1 MTHLRRAMLALVFLC
16 PVVAAQAQDRANE
29 AWNSGDQATADSL
42 YSLRLASDSTDARA
56 LHRVAL
62 IRGWNQQ
69 YAASI
74 SLFDLLIAFYPLNWE
89 ARVDRARVYAWW
101 GRLPRAIAELDR
113 ILRDDPSY
121 VPALRARAQ
130 FLSWAGE
137 MDNALT
143 TYDRLAD
150 IIPEDRTLRRDQALV
165 LAWASRYQESS
176 DAYEAMLA
184 DDPEDRDALI
194 GLARVMSWSGAL
206 DSAGSVYDRA
216 IQLDPADAEALEGRA
231 RVSAWQGR
239 LKEAE
244 HQWRALIVRHPDRG
258 SAHLGLAQTLR
269 WQGRVAPAM
278 AEYRLAA
285 QLAPTDREAV
295 QQLEW
300 VHRTMQ
306 PRGRGGLT
314 FESDSDDNNITTI
327 TGTGGWRPRPG
338 TDVEF
343 KIYVRTA
350 SIDGA
355 NRRTSTG
362 LMAVAAHQLEP
373 GWLVRAGLGFNAA
386 DGSGANGRGRF
397 LAEVSSPGR
406 NRGGGTIRLAHLPLD
421 YTALLIEN
429 GVVTTELDAGLWYP
443 AGAGIQLNG
452 GLSATWYQGTESNRR
467 LAGRISAQR
476 RLGASWKLAAILRA
490 FGFHKNLQDGYF
502 DPDSYWLF
510 EVPVSWQRTFGAW
523 RVDALLAAGLQQAG
537 SGTSVRGAGRAAA
550 TVGYPLAPGRELGAF
565 VRFSSTGMD
574 GFSTADADY
583 RSVSFGLSGSWV
595 F

>member
-1 MTHLRRAMLALVFLC
+1 MSHLRRTVLALVLLC
-16 PVVAAQAQDRANE
+16 PVTMVQAQDPADE
-29 AWNSGDQATADSL
+29 AWRSGDQATADSL

-62 IRGWNQQ
+62 IRAWNQE
-69 YAASI
+69 YTASI

-113 ILRDDPSY
+113 ILQDDPAY

-143 TYDRLAD
+143 TYDRLAEVL
-150 IIPEDRTLRRDQALV
+150 PEDRSLQRDQALV

-184 DDPEDRDALI
+184 DDPRDREALL
-194 GLARVMSWSGAL
+194 GLARVMSWSGEL
-206 DSAGSVYDRA
+206 DSAAAIYDRA
-216 IQLDPADAEALEGRA
+216 LQLDSADADALEGWA

-244 HQWRALIVRHPDRG
+244 RRWRALIADNPDRA

-278 AEYRLAA
+278 AEYQLAA

-314 FESDSDDNNITTI
+314 FESDSDDNNITTV
-327 TGTGGWRPRPG
+327 TAAGGWRPRPG
-338 TDVEF
+338 TDVQFEF
-343 KIYVRTA
+343 YVRTA

-355 NRRTSTG
+355 NRRSSTG

-373 GWLVRAGLGFNAA
+373 GWLVRGGLGITAS
-386 DGSGANGRGRF
+386 DGSGSNGRGRL
-397 LAEVSSPGR
+397 LAAVSSPGR
-406 NRGGGTIRLAHLPLD
+406 NRGGGTLRVSHLPLD

-429 GVVTTELDAGLWYP
+429 GVVTTDIDAGGWYQ

-452 GLSATWYQGTESNRR
+452 GLSVSWYEGTESNRR

-476 RLGASWKLAAILRA
+476 RLTGSWTLGAALRA
-490 FGFHKNLQDGYF
+490 FGFQKNLRDGYF
-502 DPDSYWLF
+502 DPDRYWLF
-510 EVPVSWQRTFGAW
+510 EVPVRWRRTFGAW
-523 RVDALLAAGLQQAG
+523 RVDGLLAPGLQQV
-537 SGTSVRGAGRAAA
+537 GTGGSVRGAGRIAGS
-550 TVGYPLAPGRELGAF
+550 VGYPLAPGRELGAF

-583 RSVSFGLSGSWV
+583 RSLSFGLSGSWA

>member
-1 MTHLRRAMLALVFLC
+1 VLALVLLC
-16 PVVAAQAQDRANE
+16 PVVTAQAQDPADQ
-29 AWNSGDQATADSL
+29 AWRSGDQATADSL

-62 IRGWNQQ
+62 IRAWNQE

-89 ARVDRARVYAWW
+89 AKVDRARVYAWW

-113 ILRDDPSY
+113 ILQDDPGY

-143 TYDRLAD
+143 TYDRLTEVL
-150 IIPEDRTLRRDQALV
+150 PEDRTLQRDQALV

-176 DAYEAMLA
+176 EAYEAMLA
-184 DDPEDRDALI
+184 DDPDDRDALL
-194 GLARVMSWSGAL
+194 GLARVMSWSGEL
-206 DSAGSVYDRA
+206 DSAASVYDRA
-216 IQLDPADAEALEGRA
+216 LQLNPADADALEGRA
-231 RVSAWQGR
+231 RVSAWQGH
-239 LKEAE
+239 LKDAE
-244 HQWRALIVRHPDRG
+244 RRWRALIGGDPNRA

-278 AEYRLAA
+278 EEYQLAA
-285 QLAPTDREAV
+285 QLAPTDREAM

-300 VHRTMQ
+300 VHRTMR

-314 FESDSDDNNITTI
+314 FENDSDNNDIATI
-327 TGTGGWRPRPG
+327 TAAGGWRPRPG
-338 TDVEF
+338 TDVQFELY
-343 KIYVRTA
+343 IRTA

-355 NRRTSTG
+355 NRRRSTG

-373 GWLVRAGLGFNAA
+373 GWLVRAGLGINAS
-386 DGSGANGRGRF
+386 DGSGANGRGRL

-406 NRGGGTIRLAHLPLD
+406 NRGGGTLRLARLPLD

-429 GVVTTELDAGLWYP
+429 GVVTTDLDAGGWYRT
-443 AGAGIQLNG
+443 GAGIQLNG
-452 GLSATWYQGTESNRR
+452 GLSVTWYQGTEPNRR

-476 RLGASWKLAAILRA
+476 RLAPSWTLGAALRA
-490 FGFHKNLQDGYF
+490 FGFQKNLQDGYF
-502 DPDSYWLF
+502 DPDRYWLF
-510 EVPVSWQRTFGAW
+510 EIPVSWQRTFGAW
-523 RVDALLAAGLQQAG
+523 RVDALLAPGLQQVG
-537 SGTSVRGAGRAAA
+537 SGGSVSGAGRVAAS
-550 TVGYPLAPGRELGAF
+550 VGYPLAPGRELGAF

-583 RSVSFGLSGSWV
+583 RSVSFGLSGSWA

>member
-1 MTHLRRAMLALVFLC
+1 MLALVLLC
-16 PVVAAQAQDRANE
+16 PVAAAQAQDPANE

-42 YSLRLASDSTDARA
+42 YSLRLAHDSTDARA

-89 ARVDRARVYAWW
+89 AKVDRARVYAWW

-113 ILRDDPSY
+113 ILQADPSY

-137 MDNALT
+137 MDDALT
-143 TYDRLAD
+143 TYDRLAGM
-150 IIPEDRTLRRDQALV
+150 IPEDHTLQRDQALV

-176 DAYEAMLA
+176 DAYEAILA
-184 DDPEDRDALI
+184 DDPEDRAALI

-206 DSAGSVYDRA
+206 DSAAIVYDRVL
-216 IQLDPADAEALEGRA
+216 QLDPSDAEALEGRA
-231 RVSAWQGR
+231 RVSAWQGQ

-244 HQWRALIVRHPDRG
+244 RRWRALIVLRPDRG

-269 WQGRVAPAM
+269 WQGRVGPAM
-278 AEYRLAA
+278 AEYQRAA
-285 QLAPTDREAV
+285 QLAPTDREVV

-327 TGTGGWRPRPG
+327 TGAGGWRPRPG
-338 TDVEF
+338 TDVQFEL
-343 KIYVRTA
+343 YVRTA
-350 SIDGA
+350 SINGT
-355 NRRTSTG
+355 NRRSSTG

-373 GWLVRAGLGFNAA
+373 GWLVRAGLGVTAS
-386 DGSGANGRGRF
+386 DGSGANGRGRL
-397 LAEVSSPGR
+397 LAALSSPGR
-406 NRGGGTIRLAHLPLD
+406 NRGGGTLRLAHLPLD

-429 GVVTTELDAGLWYP
+429 GVVTTDLDAGLWYL

-452 GLSATWYQGTESNRR
+452 GLSVTWYQGTEPNRR
-467 LAGRISAQR
+467 LAGRISARR
-476 RLGASWKLAAILRA
+476 RLAPSWTVGAVLRA
-490 FGFHKNLQDGYF
+490 FGFQKNLQDGYF
-502 DPDSYWLF
+502 DPDLYWLF

-523 RVDALLAAGLQQAG
+523 RVDALLAPGLQQV
-537 SGTSVRGAGRAAA
+537 GTGGSVRGAGRAAA
-550 TVGYPLAPGRELGAF
+550 SVGYPLAPGRELGAF

-583 RSVSFGLSGSWV
+583 RSLSFGLSGSWV